1 MQKNFHKFGYD
12 IIEHNVSSEDY
23 SVTDSNKLKHIDM
36 RNIRGHILVYYY
48 YILNNECRL
57 V

>member
-1 MQKNFHKFGYD
+1 MQKDFYKFGYN
-12 IIEHNVSSEDY
+12 IIVHNVSSEDY